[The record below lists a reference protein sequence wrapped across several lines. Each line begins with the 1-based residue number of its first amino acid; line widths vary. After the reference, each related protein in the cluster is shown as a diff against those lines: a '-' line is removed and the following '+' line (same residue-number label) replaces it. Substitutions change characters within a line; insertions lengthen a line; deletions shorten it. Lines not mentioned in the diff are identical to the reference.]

1 MTCTQHGVLH
11 GIHARVAI
19 FIEGFNPARH
29 PIIKR
34 DGLNFGDVNTHV
46 AVDTAASQTNKT
58 SNVDGRPRGS
68 FGAAVGASFVLILT
82 EKGSKSFL
90 GFLSLL
96 FGGLFGPIRAV
107 CHRKYTGQTVV
118 CGRVLRVLKMS
129 MRYRRPAMCNAFAA
143 GAVR

>member
-34 DGLNFGDVNTHV
+34 DGLHLGDVHAHV
-46 AVDTAASQTNKT
+46 AVDATASQTNKT
-58 SNVDGRPRGS
+58 SNVDRRPRGS

-118 CGRVLRVLKMS
+118 RGRVLKMS
-129 MRYRRPAMCNAFAA
+129 MRYRRPAKCNALNIRSA
-143 GAVR
+143 GML